1 MPKFVVYIQQVNQT
15 FVEVNAKDEEEAREK
30 GKAKWRKEEA
40 WAQVMSVE
48 KCREEYQAPMIY
60 TVNVL
65 ASLLQRCLTDILA
78 TPAEI
83 LSLTRADGF
92 ATIAIN
98 CDAAT
103 AATIA
108 ERYHVSEI

>member
-1 MPKFVVYIQQVNQT
+1 MT
-15 FVEVNAKDEEEAREK
+15 
-30 GKAKWRKEEA
+30 
-40 WAQVMSVE
+40 
-48 KCREEYQAPMIY
+48 Y
-60 TVNVL
+60 TVTCL
-65 ASLLQRCLTDILA
+65 ASLSRQCLTDLLD

-92 ATIAIN
+92 TTILIK

-108 ERYHVSEI
+108 ERYHVSEV